1 MNKIITML
9 LILVGVIMVFLFNS
23 LHLENENIILFL
35 IAVFVLGVMSGGFS
49 NLDNIENRDSKIRFY
64 KQEIANQKM
73 KRDELRLDAI
83 LQFDNV
89 SSENKVLKKELKR
102 LSKDLVEE

>member
-23 LHLENENIILFL
+23 LHLENGNIILFL
-35 IAVFVLGVMSGGFS
+35 IALFVLGFMSGGFS

-64 KQEIANQKM
+64 KQEIVNQKM

-83 LQFDNV
+83 RNFDRIF
-89 SSENKVLKKELKR
+89 SELKKLKNVKR
-102 LSKDLVEE
+102 